1 MYWIWRKI
9 IRRPVSS
16 ISLLRNTELFLEIE
30 RKSDRQLLNNLNKRY
45 QKNKS
50 IIDLYEQQPRHIIDE
65 PG

>member
-1 MYWIWRKI
+1 MYWIWRTI

>member
-65 PG
+65 LG